1 MKKRKNKSQTVAR
14 PPLKETATG
23 NFEVNPFYE
32 NLLEMKERK
41 PAAFKNL
48 SPATRFA
55 VEAYLKAK
63 HALRA
68 QPLIG
73 ERAA

>member
-1 MKKRKNKSQTVAR
+1 MKKRNNKSQTDAR
-14 PPLKETATG
+14 PDVKETGAAD
-23 NFEVNPFYE
+23 FEVNPFYE
-32 NLLEMKERK
+32 NLLEMKEKK
-41 PAAFKNL
+41 PSAFKNL

-63 HALRA
+63 GSLPA

>member
-1 MKKRKNKSQTVAR
+1 MKKRNNKSQTDPSLDV
-14 PPLKETATG
+14 KETG
-23 NFEVNPFYE
+23 SQDFEVNPFYE
-32 NLLEMKERK
+32 NLLEMKDRK

-63 HALRA
+63 RSLPA
-68 QPLIG
+68 QRLIG

>member
-1 MKKRKNKSQTVAR
+1 MKKRKNKSQAVAR
-14 PPLKETATG
+14 LDVKQTG
-23 NFEVNPFYE
+23 AGSFEVNPFYE
-32 NLLEMKERK
+32 NLLKMKEKK

-63 HALRA
+63 QALRA

-73 ERAA
+73 DRAA